1 MGIAYVLVSHDLSV
15 VANFAHE
22 VLVLRNGRVVEQG
35 SVERIFN
42 RPTSDYTRELIGAIP
57 GQHAIASAA

>member
-1 MGIAYVLVSHDLSV
+1 
-15 VANFAHE
+15 

-35 SVERIFN
+35 SVERIFS